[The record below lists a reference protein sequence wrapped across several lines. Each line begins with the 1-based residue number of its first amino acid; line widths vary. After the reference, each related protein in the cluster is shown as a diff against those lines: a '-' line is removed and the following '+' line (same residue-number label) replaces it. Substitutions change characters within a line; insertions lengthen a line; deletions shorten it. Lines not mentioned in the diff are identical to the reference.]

1 MNCMT
6 ENIRVFLSV
15 DIDDDDLL
23 SKIIQ
28 IQGKLS
34 LDSAKMKIVERDN
47 IHFTWHFFGD
57 TPPSKIDAIRH
68 EISQLKFEPIHIEVS
83 GVGAFPN
90 IRRPRVIWVG
100 VTHNIEKLR
109 DLKTKTDTSLK
120 KLGYRIDRKK
130 FIPHATIARV
140 RSIRNREQLAEN
152 LESLAE
158 EPVGSMTV
166 TNIRMTRST
175 LTPSGAIY
183 DTMWEIPT
191 K

>member
-1 MNCMT
+1 MT

-15 DIDDDDLL
+15 DIDDENLL
-23 SKIIQ
+23 SRIIQ
-28 IQGKLS
+28 IQGKL
-34 LDSAKMKIVERDN
+34 DYESAKMKLVERDN

-57 TPPSKIDAIRH
+57 THPSKIDTIH
-68 EISQLKFEPIHIEVS
+68 QELSQLEFEPIQIEVS

-90 IRRPRVIWVG
+90 IRRPRVVWVG

-109 DLKTKTDTSLK
+109 ELKTNTDTILK
-120 KLGYRIDRKK
+120 KMGYRIEKKK

-152 LESLAE
+152 LESLCE
-158 EPVGSMTV
+158 EPVGGMTI

>member
-1 MNCMT
+1 MS
-6 ENIRVFLSV
+6 ENIRTFLSV
-15 DIDDDDLL
+15 DIDDDSLL
-23 SKIIQ
+23 SRIIQ
-28 IQGKLS
+28 IQGE
-34 LDSAKMKIVERDN
+34 LDRESAKMKLVERDN

-57 TPPSKIDAIRH
+57 THPSKIDAIH
-68 EISQLKFEPIHIEVS
+68 QELSQLTFDPIQIEVS

-100 VTHNIEKLR
+100 VTHNIDKLR
-109 DLKTKTDTSLK
+109 ALKTETDSVLK
-120 KLGYRIDRKK
+120 KIGYKIEGKR

-140 RSIRNREQLAEN
+140 RSIQNREQLANN
-152 LESLAE
+152 LELLSD
-158 EPVGSMTV
+158 EPVGKMTV

-183 DTMWEIPT
+183 DTMWEIPL

>member
-1 MNCMT
+1 MT
-6 ENIRVFLSV
+6 ENIRAFLSV
-15 DIDDDDLL
+15 DIVDDKLL
-23 SKIIQ
+23 SRITQ
-28 IQGKLS
+28 IQGKL
-34 LDSAKMKIVERDN
+34 DRESAKMKLVERDN

-57 TPPSKIDAIRH
+57 THPSKIDTIH
-68 EISQLKFEPIHIEVS
+68 KELSQLEFAPIPIEVS

-90 IRRPRVIWVG
+90 LRRPRIIWIG
-100 VTHNIEKLR
+100 VTRNIEKLR
-109 DLKTKTDTSLK
+109 ELKTETNIILK
-120 KLGYRIDRKK
+120 KLGYKIESKR

-152 LESLAE
+152 LESLFE
-158 EPVGSMTV
+158 VQVGNMTV

-183 DTMWEIPT
+183 DTIWEIPA